1 MSSDERQE
9 AIWDII
15 LQRKFET
22 VPNIADELGVCT
34 RTIYGDVTKMR
45 KKYPI
50 EPISGKYGG
59 VYLVHKPHNA
69 AMHLTPLQEIT
80 LQECRKGKSVY
91 RSALRLSDKLHW
103 PTVSAFCSTLAANRI
118 CRTTCNIGW
127 QKQKVCCAF
136 FSWMCRRASCTLSF
150 PQTANSHSARP
161 ATAYRSYSAA
171 PCGIPVSQPF

>member
-45 KKYPI
+45 EKYPI

-80 LQECRKGKSVY
+80 L
-91 RSALRLSDKLHW
+91 
-103 PTVSAFCSTLAANRI
+103 
-118 CRTTCNIGW
+118 
-127 QKQKVCCAF
+127 
-136 FSWMCRRASCTLSF
+136 AS
-150 PQTANSHSARP
+150 
-161 ATAYRSYSAA
+161 
-171 PCGIPVSQPF
+171 

>member
-59 VYLVHKPHNA
+59 AYLVHKPHNA

-80 LQECRKGKSVY
+80 LQE
-91 RSALRLSDKLHW
+91 LI
-103 PTVSAFCSTLAANRI
+103 F
-118 CRTTCNIGW
+118 
-127 QKQKVCCAF
+127 
-136 FSWMCRRASCTLSF
+136 
-150 PQTANSHSARP
+150 
-161 ATAYRSYSAA
+161 
-171 PCGIPVSQPF
+171 SQPMEIQQVLQSILDAFARKHI

>member
-69 AMHLTPLQEIT
+69 AMHLTPLQETT
-80 LQECRKGKSVY
+80 LQELIFSQPMEIQQVLQ
-91 RSALRLSDKLHW
+91 SILDVFSDWPALNGG
-103 PTVSAFCSTLAANRI
+103 V
-118 CRTTCNIGW
+118 
-127 QKQKVCCAF
+127 
-136 FSWMCRRASCTLSF
+136 
-150 PQTANSHSARP
+150 
-161 ATAYRSYSAA
+161 ATAAKIDCYFHFASRFPS
-171 PCGIPVSQPF
+171 

>member
-50 EPISGKYGG
+50 EPISGNMAVFILY
-59 VYLVHKPHNA
+59 
-69 AMHLTPLQEIT
+69 I
-80 LQECRKGKSVY
+80 S
-91 RSALRLSDKLHW
+91 
-103 PTVSAFCSTLAANRI
+103 RI
-118 CRTTCNIGW
+118 MQQCI
-127 QKQKVCCAF
+127 
-136 FSWMCRRASCTLSF
+136 
-150 PQTANSHSARP
+150 
-161 ATAYRSYSAA
+161 
-171 PCGIPVSQPF
+171 

>member
-34 RTIYGDVTKMR
+34 RTIYGDVSKMR

-80 LQECRKGKSVY
+80 LQE
-91 RSALRLSDKLHW
+91 LI
-103 PTVSAFCSTLAANRI
+103 F
-118 CRTTCNIGW
+118 
-127 QKQKVCCAF
+127 
-136 FSWMCRRASCTLSF
+136 
-150 PQTANSHSARP
+150 
-161 ATAYRSYSAA
+161 
-171 PCGIPVSQPF
+171 SQPMEIQQVLQSILDAFARKHI

>member
-80 LQECRKGKSVY
+80 LQE
-91 RSALRLSDKLHW
+91 L
-103 PTVSAFCSTLAANRI
+103 I
-118 CRTTCNIGW
+118 
-127 QKQKVCCAF
+127 F
-136 FSWMCRRASCTLSF
+136 FSTHGNPASPPKTSLMHSPESIYKYARCTL
-150 PQTANSHSARP
+150 TTEYP
-161 ATAYRSYSAA
+161 A
-171 PCGIPVSQPF
+171 

>member
-80 LQECRKGKSVY
+80 LQE
-91 RSALRLSDKLHW
+91 LI
-103 PTVSAFCSTLAANRI
+103 F
-118 CRTTCNIGW
+118 
-127 QKQKVCCAF
+127 
-136 FSWMCRRASCTLSF
+136 
-150 PQTANSHSARP
+150 
-161 ATAYRSYSAA
+161 
-171 PCGIPVSQPF
+171 SQPMEIQQVLQSILDSAPYAVMFAQEKSESPKLLYGAVERIYNLPPFAH

>member
-69 AMHLTPLQEIT
+69 AINHELRDDSYRAERFCTGGKRVNFT
-80 LQECRKGKSVY
+80 ECR
-91 RSALRLSDKLHW
+91 
-103 PTVSAFCSTLAANRI
+103 
-118 CRTTCNIGW
+118 
-127 QKQKVCCAF
+127 
-136 FSWMCRRASCTLSF
+136 
-150 PQTANSHSARP
+150 AR
-161 ATAYRSYSAA
+161 
-171 PCGIPVSQPF
+171 

>member
-50 EPISGKYGG
+50 EPILK
-59 VYLVHKPHNA
+59 
-69 AMHLTPLQEIT
+69 
-80 LQECRKGKSVY
+80 
-91 RSALRLSDKLHW
+91 
-103 PTVSAFCSTLAANRI
+103 
-118 CRTTCNIGW
+118 
-127 QKQKVCCAF
+127 
-136 FSWMCRRASCTLSF
+136 
-150 PQTANSHSARP
+150 
-161 ATAYRSYSAA
+161 
-171 PCGIPVSQPF
+171 

>member
-80 LQECRKGKSVY
+80 LQE
-91 RSALRLSDKLHW
+91 LI
-103 PTVSAFCSTLAANRI
+103 F
-118 CRTTCNIGW
+118 
-127 QKQKVCCAF
+127 
-136 FSWMCRRASCTLSF
+136 
-150 PQTANSHSARP
+150 
-161 ATAYRSYSAA
+161 
-171 PCGIPVSQPF
+171 SQPMEIQQVLQSILDAFARKHIPSITGTFLSRQTPVGGPANQNCGGERSQ

>member
-22 VPNIADELGVCT
+22 VTNIADELGVCT

-45 KKYPI
+45 EKYPI

-69 AMHLTPLQEIT
+69 SNA
-80 LQECRKGKSVY
+80 
-91 RSALRLSDKLHW
+91 SD
-103 PTVSAFCSTLAANRI
+103 
-118 CRTTCNIGW
+118 
-127 QKQKVCCAF
+127 
-136 FSWMCRRASCTLSF
+136 
-150 PQTANSHSARP
+150 
-161 ATAYRSYSAA
+161 ATARNNAS
-171 PCGIPVSQPF
+171 GIDFLSTHGNPASPPKHP

>member
-59 VYLVHKPHNA
+59 VFFLHKPHNA
-69 AMHLTPLQEIT
+69 AKYLKPLQEIKP
-80 LQECRKGKSVY
+80 QE
-91 RSALRLSDKLHW
+91 
-103 PTVSAFCSTLAANRI
+103 FI
-118 CRTTCNIGW
+118 
-127 QKQKVCCAF
+127 F
-136 FSWMCRRASCTLSF
+136 
-150 PQTANSHSARP
+150 
-161 ATAYRSYSAA
+161 
-171 PCGIPVSQPF
+171 SQPMEIQQVLQSILDAFARKQI